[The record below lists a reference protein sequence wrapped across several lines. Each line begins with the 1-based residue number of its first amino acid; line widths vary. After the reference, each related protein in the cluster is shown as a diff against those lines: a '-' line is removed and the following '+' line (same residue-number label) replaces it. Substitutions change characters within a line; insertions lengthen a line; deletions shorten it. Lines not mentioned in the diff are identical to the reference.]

1 MQVCSCVAQSNF
13 YYAHDHFTKSD
24 AFARCSCIDILLR
37 STCADHYL
45 ISSFAAGRVYSPHFL
60 VLSIIYLLPL
70 CMFLLCTTCLCAL
83 SFLFLCFFVD
93 AFLSYMVFLDIVFR
107 FPFEA

>member
-1 MQVCSCVAQSNF
+1 MPMTIYLSLMPSSCTADIIL
-13 YYAHDHFTKSD
+13 HSD
-24 AFARCSCIDILLR
+24 F
-37 STCADHYL
+37 ADHYL
-45 ISSFAAGRVYSPHFL
+45 ISSFAAGRVFSPHFL

-70 CMFLLCTTCLCAL
+70 FLFLLCTTCLCAL

-107 FPFEA
+107 FPFEARSEEHTSELQSPD